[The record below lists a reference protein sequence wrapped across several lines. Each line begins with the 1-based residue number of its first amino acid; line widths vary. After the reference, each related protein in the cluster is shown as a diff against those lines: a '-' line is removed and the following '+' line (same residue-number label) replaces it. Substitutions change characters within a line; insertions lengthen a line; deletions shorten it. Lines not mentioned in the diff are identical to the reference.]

1 MSNLYKSIK
10 EMISK
15 KWGRLNRKSDGGI
28 MSEDIGPIL
37 KSWKYT
43 PNDINV
49 RIIDGQDGRQKL
61 QMRLDLG
68 ILQMDMDGRPD
79 GRRPH
84 RFDSYLSYYES
95 KSQKKQEEPDST
107 EEYLL
112 SPLDCLRLQ
121 QESIQ
126 YYHRYLALMKLGDY
140 SRVIRDTGRNLRVFD
155 FVYNHSDNDDIQ
167 WSFNQYRPYVTM
179 MHTRAKASISIE
191 KKNYKEALYIVSQ
204 AIDELNKLYDENP
217 DKLGEDRFEVEF
229 LEKWSE
235 EIVGKKPL
243 SQSEELSRALED
255 AVNREEYEL
264 AAKLRDDLQALK
276 SENI

>member
-1 MSNLYKSIK
+1 
-10 EMISK
+10 MISI
-15 KWGRLNRKSDGGI
+15 KWGRLNRKSDGGT

-49 RIIDGQDGRQKL
+49 RIVDGQDGHQKL

-68 ILQMDMDGRPD
+68 ILQMELDGRPD

-95 KSQKKQEEPDST
+95 KSLKKQAESDST
-107 EEYLL
+107 EDYML

-140 SRVIRDTGRNLRVFD
+140 ARVVRDTGRNLHAFD
-155 FVYNHSDNDDIQ
+155 FVFKHSDSDDIQ

-191 KKNYKEALYIVSQ
+191 KKNFKEALEIVHQ

-217 DKLGEDRFEVEF
+217 ERLGEDRFEVEF

-243 SQSEELSRALED
+243 SKSEELAKALDE
-255 AVNREEYEL
+255 AIRREEYEL
-264 AAKLRDDLQALK
+264 AAQLRDDLLALK
-276 SENI
+276 SEEI